1 MTGGAPRARLEAA
14 LSLATLSLW
23 DRAKGLWRKSRSSL
37 LVLAASASAVD
48 TTYGALQWRD
58 AIIVNDEI
66 LALRAGRDTPVATD
80 AAPELLLARI
90 EFLSKRDEI
99 DSARMLLDT
108 LDRAGRAELAA
119 KGRYALGN
127 ALLRRAFDLIERGEL
142 DGAGPFV
149 NLSKRAYRR
158 ALQLAPS
165 YWDAKFNFDVAT
177 RLIRDYPSF
186 EQEGGD
192 VLESEPKKLWTDVPG
207 VPQGLP

>member
-1 MTGGAPRARLEAA
+1 MNGGNARAQLGASLPPRMHPQLSNAARLWRE
-14 LSLATLSLW
+14 SKSTLLIL
-23 DRAKGLWRKSRSSL
+23 G
-37 LVLAASASAVD
+37 ASACVTISI
-48 TTYGALQWRD
+48 YGALLWRD
-58 AIIVNDEI
+58 AGVANAEI
-66 LALRAGRDTPVATD
+66 LALRAGRDRPVATD

-99 DSARMLLDT
+99 NSARTLLNT
-108 LDRAGRAELAA
+108 LDRIGNEELGA

-127 ALLRRAFDLIERGEL
+127 ALLRHAFDLIERGEL

-149 NLSKRAYRR
+149 NLSKREYRR

-192 VLESEPKKLWTDVPG
+192 VLEAEPKKLWTDVPG
-207 VPQGLP
+207 VPKGLP